1 LGRPKTSRVV
11 ATFYN
16 YNETFSNLL
25 YAPSSLSC
33 YGQNPLQKTVHFH
46 QLPLLNNWAKLQL
59 TTKSVWNKDIGFKFS
74 ENKAETS
81 SIAYTYIQVVIDV
94 VELHR

>member
-1 LGRPKTSRVV
+1 LGRPKTNRVV

-16 YNETFSNLL
+16 YNETFSYNLL

-46 QLPLLNNWAKLQL
+46 QLPLWA
-59 TTKSVWNKDIGFKFS
+59 IGPNYNSQQK
-74 ENKAETS
+74 
-81 SIAYTYIQVVIDV
+81 VI
-94 VELHR
+94 